1 MIRFIIRRILLL
13 IPMLLGTSLF
23 IFLILRLGPSDPALD
38 YLRLSKIPPTPQ
50 ALEHAR
56 EFLGLDKPI
65 MTQYFDW
72 LSDALH
78 LNFGISYATQKP
90 VLPDILYFLP
100 TTLQLAGLALALT
113 ILISIP
119 MGMLSARY
127 REKWPDQLVR
137 LIAFI
142 GVSMPN
148 FWLGFLLIL
157 LFSIHLGWLPP
168 MGIGGA
174 KHLIMPVIAISLM
187 SLAINARLLRASMLE
202 VSGQRHVRYARLR
215 GLSEMTVERSHILR
229 NAWLP
234 IITAIGMHIGE
245 LLGGTLIIESI
256 FSWPGLGRYAVS
268 AIMNR
273 DYPVIQ
279 CFTLLMVVIFVLCNL
294 IVDIIYAIA
303 DPRIRLSAEGVEWWT
318 FY

>member
-1 MIRFIIRRILLL
+1 
-13 IPMLLGTSLF
+13 MLLGTSLF

-50 ALEHAR
+50 AVESAR
-56 EFLGLDKPI
+56 ELLGLDKPV
-65 MTQYFDW
+65 MTQYFHW

-78 LNFGISYATQKP
+78 LDFGISYATQKP
-90 VLPDILYFLP
+90 VLPDLLYFLP
-100 TTLQLAGLALALT
+100 ATLQLAGLALALT
-113 ILISIP
+113 IILSVP
-119 MGMLSARY
+119 MGMLAARY

-137 LIAFI
+137 VIAFI

-168 MGIGGA
+168 MGKGEA

-202 VSGQRHVRYARLR
+202 VAGQRHVRYARLR

-234 IITAIGMHIGE
+234 VITAIGMHIGE
-245 LLGGTLIIESI
+245 LLGGALIIESI
-256 FSWPGLGRYAVS
+256 FSWPGVGRYAVS

-303 DPRIRLSAEGVEWWT
+303 DPRIRLSAEGIE
-318 FY
+318 

>member
-1 MIRFIIRRILLL
+1 MIRFIFRRVLLL
-13 IPMLLGTSLF
+13 IPMLFGTSLF

-50 ALEHAR
+50 AVESAR
-56 EFLGLDKPI
+56 ELLGLDKPV
-65 MTQYFDW
+65 MTQYFHW

-78 LNFGISYATQKP
+78 LDFGISYATQKP
-90 VLPDILYFLP
+90 VLPDLLYFLP
-100 TTLQLAGLALALT
+100 ATLQLAGLALALT
-113 ILISIP
+113 IILSVP
-119 MGMLSARY
+119 MGMLAARY

-137 LIAFI
+137 VIAFI

-168 MGIGGA
+168 MGKGEA
-174 KHLIMPVIAISLM
+174 KHLVMPVIAISLM

-202 VSGQRHVRYARLR
+202 VAGQRHVRYARLR

-234 IITAIGMHIGE
+234 VITAIGMHIGE
-245 LLGGTLIIESI
+245 LLGGALIIESI
-256 FSWPGLGRYAVS
+256 FSWPGVGRYAVS

-303 DPRIRLSAEGVEWWT
+303 DPRIRLSAEGIE
-318 FY
+318 

>member
-1 MIRFIIRRILLL
+1 MMRFIFRRVLLL
-13 IPMLLGTSLF
+13 IPMLFGTSLF

-50 ALEHAR
+50 AVESAR
-56 EFLGLDKPI
+56 ELLGLDKPV
-65 MTQYFDW
+65 MTQYFHW

-78 LNFGISYATQKP
+78 LDFGISYATQKP
-90 VLPDILYFLP
+90 VLPDLLYFLP
-100 TTLQLAGLALALT
+100 ATLQLAGLALALT
-113 ILISIP
+113 IILSVP
-119 MGMLSARY
+119 MGMLAARY

-137 LIAFI
+137 VIAFI

-157 LFSIHLGWLPP
+157 LFSMHLGWLPP
-168 MGIGGA
+168 MGKGEA
-174 KHLIMPVIAISLM
+174 KHLVMPVIAISLM

-202 VSGQRHVRYARLR
+202 VAGQRHVRYARLR

-245 LLGGTLIIESI
+245 LLGGALIIESI
-256 FSWPGLGRYAVS
+256 FSWPGVGRYAVS

-279 CFTLLMVVIFVLCNL
+279 CFTLLMVVILF
-294 IVDIIYAIA
+294 
-303 DPRIRLSAEGVEWWT
+303 SAT
-318 FY
+318 

>member
-1 MIRFIIRRILLL
+1 MMRFIFRRVLLL

-50 ALEHAR
+50 AVESAR
-56 EFLGLDKPI
+56 ELLGLDKPI
-65 MTQYFDW
+65 MTQYFHW

-78 LNFGISYATQKP
+78 LDFGISYATQKP
-90 VLPDILYFLP
+90 VLPDLLYFLP
-100 TTLQLAGLALALT
+100 ATLQLAGLALALT
-113 ILISIP
+113 IILSVP
-119 MGMLSARY
+119 MGMLAARY

-137 LIAFI
+137 VIAFI

-168 MGIGGA
+168 MGKGEA

-202 VSGQRHVRYARLR
+202 VAGQRHVRYARLR

-234 IITAIGMHIGE
+234 VITAIGMHIGE
-245 LLGGTLIIESI
+245 LLGGALIIESV
-256 FSWPGLGRYAVS
+256 FSWPGVGRYAVS

-303 DPRIRLSAEGVEWWT
+303 DPRIRLSAEGIE
-318 FY
+318 

>member
-1 MIRFIIRRILLL
+1 MLLTL
-13 IPMLLGTSLF
+13 WALGTSLF
-23 IFLILRLGPSDPALD
+23 IFLARRLGASHPALD

-50 ALEHAR
+50 AVESAR
-56 EFLGLDKPI
+56 ELLGLDKPV
-65 MTQYFDW
+65 MTQYFHW

-78 LNFGISYATQKP
+78 LDFGISYATQKP
-90 VLPDILYFLP
+90 VLPDLLYFLP
-100 TTLQLAGLALALT
+100 ATLQLAGLALALT
-113 ILISIP
+113 ITLSVP
-119 MGMLSARY
+119 MGMLAARY

-137 LIAFI
+137 VIAFI

-168 MGIGGA
+168 MGKGEA

-202 VSGQRHVRYARLR
+202 VAGQRHVRYARLR

-234 IITAIGMHIGE
+234 VITAIGMHIGE
-245 LLGGTLIIESI
+245 LLGGALIIESI
-256 FSWPGLGRYAVS
+256 FSWPGVGRYAVS

-303 DPRIRLSAEGVEWWT
+303 DPRIRLSAEGIE
-318 FY
+318 

>member
-1 MIRFIIRRILLL
+1 MMRFIFRRVLLL

-50 ALEHAR
+50 AVESAR
-56 EFLGLDKPI
+56 ELLGLDKPV
-65 MTQYFDW
+65 MTQYFHW

-78 LNFGISYATQKP
+78 LDFGISYATQKP
-90 VLPDILYFLP
+90 VLPDLLYFLP
-100 TTLQLAGLALALT
+100 ATLQLAGLALALT
-113 ILISIP
+113 IILSVP
-119 MGMLSARY
+119 MGMLAARY

-137 LIAFI
+137 VIAFI

-157 LFSIHLGWLPP
+157 LFSMHLGWLPP
-168 MGIGGA
+168 MGKGEA
-174 KHLIMPVIAISLM
+174 KHLVMPVIAISLM

-202 VSGQRHVRYARLR
+202 VTGQRHVRYARLR

-245 LLGGTLIIESI
+245 LLGGALIIESI
-256 FSWPGLGRYAVS
+256 FSWPGVGRYAVS

-303 DPRIRLSAEGVEWWT
+303 DPRIRLSAEGIE
-318 FY
+318 

>member
-1 MIRFIIRRILLL
+1 MMRFIFRRVLLL

-50 ALEHAR
+50 AVESAR
-56 EFLGLDKPI
+56 ELLGLDKPV
-65 MTQYFDW
+65 MTQYFHW

-78 LNFGISYATQKP
+78 LDFGISYATQKP
-90 VLPDILYFLP
+90 VLPDLLYFLP
-100 TTLQLAGLALALT
+100 ATLQLAGLALALT
-113 ILISIP
+113 ITLSVP
-119 MGMLSARY
+119 MGMLAARY

-137 LIAFI
+137 VIAFI

-168 MGIGGA
+168 MGKGEA

-202 VSGQRHVRYARLR
+202 VAGQRHVRYARLR

-234 IITAIGMHIGE
+234 VITAIGMHIGE
-245 LLGGTLIIESI
+245 LLGGALIIESI
-256 FSWPGLGRYAVS
+256 FSWPGVGRYAVS

-303 DPRIRLSAEGVEWWT
+303 DPRIRLSAEGIE
-318 FY
+318 

>member
-1 MIRFIIRRILLL
+1 MMRFIFRRVLLL

-50 ALEHAR
+50 AVESAR
-56 EFLGLDKPI
+56 ELLGLDKPI
-65 MTQYFDW
+65 MTQYFHW

-78 LNFGISYATQKP
+78 LDFGISYATQKP
-90 VLPDILYFLP
+90 VLPDLLYFLP
-100 TTLQLAGLALALT
+100 ATLQLAGLALALT
-113 ILISIP
+113 IILSVP
-119 MGMLSARY
+119 MGVLAARY

-137 LIAFI
+137 VIAFI

-168 MGIGGA
+168 MGKGEA

-202 VSGQRHVRYARLR
+202 VAGQRHVRYARLR

-234 IITAIGMHIGE
+234 VITAIGMHIGE
-245 LLGGTLIIESI
+245 LLGGALIIESI
-256 FSWPGLGRYAVS
+256 FSWPGVGRYAVS

-303 DPRIRLSAEGVEWWT
+303 DPRIRLSAEGIE
-318 FY
+318 

>member
-1 MIRFIIRRILLL
+1 MMRFIFRRVLLL

-50 ALEHAR
+50 AVESAR
-56 EFLGLDKPI
+56 ELLGLDKPI
-65 MTQYFDW
+65 MTQYFHW

-78 LNFGISYATQKP
+78 LDFGISYATQKP
-90 VLPDILYFLP
+90 VLPDLLYFLP
-100 TTLQLAGLALALT
+100 ATLQLAGLALALT
-113 ILISIP
+113 IILSVP
-119 MGMLSARY
+119 MGMLAGRY

-137 LIAFI
+137 VIAFI

-168 MGIGGA
+168 MGKGEA

-202 VSGQRHVRYARLR
+202 VAGQRHVRYARLR

-234 IITAIGMHIGE
+234 VITAIGMHIGE
-245 LLGGTLIIESI
+245 LLGGALIIESI
-256 FSWPGLGRYAVS
+256 FSWPGVGRYAVS

-303 DPRIRLSAEGVEWWT
+303 DPRIRLSAEGIE
-318 FY
+318 

>member
-1 MIRFIIRRILLL
+1 MMRFIFRRVLLL

-50 ALEHAR
+50 AVESAR
-56 EFLGLDKPI
+56 ELLGLDKPI
-65 MTQYFDW
+65 MTQYFHW
-72 LSDALH
+72 LSDAMH
-78 LNFGISYATQKP
+78 LDFGISYATQKP
-90 VLPDILYFLP
+90 VLPDLLYFLP
-100 TTLQLAGLALALT
+100 ATLQLAGLALALT
-113 ILISIP
+113 IILSVP
-119 MGMLSARY
+119 MGMLAARY

-137 LIAFI
+137 VIAFI

-168 MGIGGA
+168 MGKGEA

-202 VSGQRHVRYARLR
+202 VAGQRHVRYARLR

-234 IITAIGMHIGE
+234 VITAIGMHIGE
-245 LLGGTLIIESI
+245 LLGGALIIESI
-256 FSWPGLGRYAVS
+256 FSWPGVGRYAVS

-294 IVDIIYAIA
+294 VVDIIYAIA
-303 DPRIRLSAEGVEWWT
+303 DPRIRLSAEGIE
-318 FY
+318 

>member
-1 MIRFIIRRILLL
+1 MMRFIFRRVLLL

-50 ALEHAR
+50 AVESAR
-56 EFLGLDKPI
+56 ELLGLDKPV
-65 MTQYFDW
+65 MTQYFHW

-78 LNFGISYATQKP
+78 LDFGISYATQKP
-90 VLPDILYFLP
+90 VLPDLLYFLP
-100 TTLQLAGLALALT
+100 ATLQLAGLALALT
-113 ILISIP
+113 IILSVP
-119 MGMLSARY
+119 MGMLAARY

-137 LIAFI
+137 VIAFI

-168 MGIGGA
+168 MGKGEA

-202 VSGQRHVRYARLR
+202 VAGQRHVRYARLR

-234 IITAIGMHIGE
+234 VITAIGMHIGE
-245 LLGGTLIIESI
+245 LLGGALIIESI
-256 FSWPGLGRYAVS
+256 FSWPGVGRYAVS

-303 DPRIRLSAEGVEWWT
+303 DPRIRLSAEGIE
-318 FY
+318 

>member
-1 MIRFIIRRILLL
+1 MMRFIFRRVLLL

-50 ALEHAR
+50 AVESAR
-56 EFLGLDKPI
+56 ELLGLDKPI
-65 MTQYFDW
+65 MTQYFHW

-78 LNFGISYATQKP
+78 LDFGISYATQKP
-90 VLPDILYFLP
+90 VLPDLLYFLP

-113 ILISIP
+113 IILSVP
-119 MGMLSARY
+119 MGMLAARY

-137 LIAFI
+137 VIAFI

-168 MGIGGA
+168 MGKGEA

-202 VSGQRHVRYARLR
+202 VAGQRHVRYARLR

-234 IITAIGMHIGE
+234 VITAIGMHIGE
-245 LLGGTLIIESI
+245 LLGGALIIESI
-256 FSWPGLGRYAVS
+256 FSWPGVGRYAVS

-294 IVDIIYAIA
+294 VVDIIYAIA
-303 DPRIRLSAEGVEWWT
+303 DPRIRLSAEGIE
-318 FY
+318 

>member
-1 MIRFIIRRILLL
+1 MMRFIFRRVLLL

-50 ALEHAR
+50 AVESAR
-56 EFLGLDKPI
+56 ELLGLDKPI
-65 MTQYFDW
+65 MTQYFHW

-78 LNFGISYATQKP
+78 LDFGISYATQKP
-90 VLPDILYFLP
+90 VLPDLLYFLP
-100 TTLQLAGLALALT
+100 ATLQLAGLALALT
-113 ILISIP
+113 IILSVP
-119 MGMLSARY
+119 MGMLAARY

-137 LIAFI
+137 VIAFI

-168 MGIGGA
+168 MGKGEA

-187 SLAINARLLRASMLE
+187 SLAINAQLLRASMLE
-202 VSGQRHVRYARLR
+202 VAGQRHVRYARLR

-234 IITAIGMHIGE
+234 VITAIGMHIGE
-245 LLGGTLIIESI
+245 LLGGALIIESI
-256 FSWPGLGRYAVS
+256 FSWPGVGRYAVS

-303 DPRIRLSAEGVEWWT
+303 DPRIRLSAEGIE
-318 FY
+318 

>member
-1 MIRFIIRRILLL
+1 MMRFIFRRVLLL

-50 ALEHAR
+50 AVESAR
-56 EFLGLDKPI
+56 ELLGLDKPV
-65 MTQYFDW
+65 MTQYFHW
-72 LSDALH
+72 LSDAVH
-78 LNFGISYATQKP
+78 LDFGISYATQKP
-90 VLPDILYFLP
+90 VLPDLLYFLP
-100 TTLQLAGLALALT
+100 ATLQLAGLALALT
-113 ILISIP
+113 IILSVP
-119 MGMLSARY
+119 MGMLAARY

-137 LIAFI
+137 VIAFI

-168 MGIGGA
+168 MGKGEA

-202 VSGQRHVRYARLR
+202 VAGQRHVRYARLR

-234 IITAIGMHIGE
+234 VITAIGMHIGE
-245 LLGGTLIIESI
+245 LLGGALIIESI
-256 FSWPGLGRYAVS
+256 FSWPGVGRYAVS

-303 DPRIRLSAEGVEWWT
+303 DPRIRLSAEGIE
-318 FY
+318 

>member
-1 MIRFIIRRILLL
+1 MMRFIFRRVLLL

-50 ALEHAR
+50 AVESAR
-56 EFLGLDKPI
+56 ELLGLDKPI
-65 MTQYFDW
+65 MTQYFHW

-78 LNFGISYATQKP
+78 LDFGISYATQKP
-90 VLPDILYFLP
+90 VLPDLLYFLP
-100 TTLQLAGLALALT
+100 ATLQLAGLALALT
-113 ILISIP
+113 IILSVP
-119 MGMLSARY
+119 MGMLAARY

-137 LIAFI
+137 VIAFI

-168 MGIGGA
+168 MGKGEA

-202 VSGQRHVRYARLR
+202 VAGQRHVRYARLR

-234 IITAIGMHIGE
+234 VITAIGMHIGE
-245 LLGGTLIIESI
+245 LLGGALIIESI
-256 FSWPGLGRYAVS
+256 FSWPGVGRYAVS

-273 DYPVIQ
+273 DCPVIQ

-303 DPRIRLSAEGVEWWT
+303 DPRIRLSAEGIE
-318 FY
+318 

>member
-1 MIRFIIRRILLL
+1 MMRFIFRRVLLL
-13 IPMLLGTSLF
+13 IPMLFGTSLF

-50 ALEHAR
+50 AVESAR
-56 EFLGLDKPI
+56 ELLGLDKPV
-65 MTQYFDW
+65 MTQYFHW

-78 LNFGISYATQKP
+78 LDFGISYATQKP
-90 VLPDILYFLP
+90 VLPDLLYFLP
-100 TTLQLAGLALALT
+100 ATLQLAGLALALT
-113 ILISIP
+113 IILSVP
-119 MGMLSARY
+119 MGMLAARY

-137 LIAFI
+137 VIAFI

-168 MGIGGA
+168 MGKGEA
-174 KHLIMPVIAISLM
+174 KHLVMPVIAISLM

-202 VSGQRHVRYARLR
+202 VAGQRHVRYARLR
-215 GLSEMTVERSHILR
+215 GLSEITVERSHILR

-234 IITAIGMHIGE
+234 VITAIGMHIGE
-245 LLGGTLIIESI
+245 LLGGALIIESI
-256 FSWPGLGRYAVS
+256 FSWPGVGRYAVS

-303 DPRIRLSAEGVEWWT
+303 DPRIRLSAEGIE
-318 FY
+318 

>member
-1 MIRFIIRRILLL
+1 MMRFIFRRVLLL

-50 ALEHAR
+50 AVESAR
-56 EFLGLDKPI
+56 ELLGLDKPV
-65 MTQYFDW
+65 MTQYFHW

-78 LNFGISYATQKP
+78 LDFGISYATQKP
-90 VLPDILYFLP
+90 VLPDLLYFLP
-100 TTLQLAGLALALT
+100 ATLQLAGLALALT
-113 ILISIP
+113 IILSVP
-119 MGMLSARY
+119 MGMLAARY
-127 REKWPDQLVR
+127 REKWQDQLVR
-137 LIAFI
+137 VIAFI

-168 MGIGGA
+168 MGKGEA
-174 KHLIMPVIAISLM
+174 KHLVMPVIAISLM

-202 VSGQRHVRYARLR
+202 VAGQRHVRYARLR

-234 IITAIGMHIGE
+234 VITAIGMHIGE
-245 LLGGTLIIESI
+245 LLGGALIIESI
-256 FSWPGLGRYAVS
+256 FSWPGVGRYAVS

-303 DPRIRLSAEGVEWWT
+303 DPRIRLSAEGIE
-318 FY
+318 